1 MDAQASTVVSAPA
14 EKVRLSYTDLIDQA
28 PMTKT
33 TWLLLFG
40 VMAAQLLDG
49 FDFQVTSFAM
59 PGMIRQFGMNPAL
72 AGTIMSATTFGLVFG
87 GLLFPLLADR
97 IGRKPVFQWVLLTF
111 AFGSLLSAIA
121 PSYQMMLIARFI
133 TGVGLGAEYP
143 IVLAILA
150 EYAPVKLRHI
160 LLPLVPFAFAV
171 GWIVAALFSIWAIP
185 AFGWR
190 IVFWA
195 GIIPALFVTFIRRY
209 TPESIRFLIASGRSQ
224 EAEQI
229 GRVIARQAGRG
240 GVELVAPSITR
251 QEARISF
258 GQRLSLLR
266 PYWIPTVVLLAFTFA
281 AFIQS
286 FGVGVWLPTIFMRQG
301 FKLTTSFKYTLMI
314 FTVAPFSHMVGAWLM
329 GKVSR
334 KWALFILACN
344 STVFLIL
351 FGMAFQYKWP
361 IPVLIGAQVL
371 QVLLGQGIVGVL
383 FTYTSEIYPTK
394 VRSIGVGLVTG
405 LARFGAVAGPLI
417 VGIGL
422 HWGFHVAQIMYLFAA
437 PLFIVAIIAL
447 IVIRVDTGRR
457 NLEEIVEN
465 KTMAA
470 AAGH

>member
-1 MDAQASTVVSAPA
+1 METQLSPQASRSP
-14 EKVRLSYTDLIDQA
+14 KVKVTYTDLIDNSA
-28 PMTKT
+28 MTKT

-59 PGMIRQFGMNPAL
+59 PGMIRAFKMNPAL
-72 AGTIMSATTFGLVFG
+72 AGTIMSATTFGLVLG

-111 AFGSLLSAIA
+111 AFGSFLSAIA

-171 GWIVAALFSIWAIP
+171 GWIVAALFSIGAIP

-195 GIIPALFVTFIRRY
+195 GIIPALFITFVRRY
-209 TPESIRFLIASGRSQ
+209 TPESIRFLIASGRIE
-224 EAEQI
+224 EAERI
-229 GRVIARQAGRG
+229 GRDLARQAGRG
-240 GVELVAPSITR
+240 DVELVAPSVTR
-251 QEARISF
+251 QEGRISF
-258 GQRLSLLR
+258 GQRLGLLR
-266 PYWIPTVVLLAFTFA
+266 PFWVPTVVLLLFNLA

-286 FGVGVWLPTIFMRQG
+286 FGVGVWLPTLFVRQG
-301 FKLTTSFKYTLMI
+301 FTLTTSFKYTLMI
-314 FTVAPFSHMVGAWLM
+314 FTVAPFSHLVGAWLM
-329 GKVSR
+329 GKVPR
-334 KWALFILACN
+334 KWALFILTCN

-361 IPVLIGAQVL
+361 IYMMIGAQVL
-371 QVLLGQGIVGVL
+371 QVLLGQGVVGVL
-383 FTYTSEIYPTK
+383 FTFTSEIYPTK

-405 LARFGAVAGPLI
+405 LARFGAVIGPLF
-417 VGIGL
+417 VGLGL
-422 HWGFHVAQIMYLFAA
+422 YWGFQVSQILYLFAA
-437 PLFIVAIIAL
+437 PLFIVSLIAL
-447 IVIRVDTGRR
+447 AVIKVDTGRR
-457 NLEEIVEN
+457 NLEEIVED
-465 KTMAA
+465 KALAA
-470 AAGH
+470 TAGH